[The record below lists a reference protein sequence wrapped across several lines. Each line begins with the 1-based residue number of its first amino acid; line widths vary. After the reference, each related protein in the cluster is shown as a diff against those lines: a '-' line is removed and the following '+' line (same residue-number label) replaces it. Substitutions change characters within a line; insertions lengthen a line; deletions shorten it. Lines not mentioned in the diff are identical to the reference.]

1 MKPIALSTIAAFAL
15 LLLSVGHSAAAP
27 AADSEAEI
35 AASGEI
41 DTSFDDIGTEGLA
54 VTVNGQPATLA
65 DDGAYTVGLQVEPY
79 YSVRVEGTAIHT
91 LIQTFGIAELYRAA
105 CDCLALPPLEV
116 IARKPGRI
124 ELLFV
129 GDTMAGR
136 RYSEPVWGERVLVDR
151 DDPLPDLREL
161 LEPMRPYV
169 EAADLASANLE
180 IVLSDHDLA
189 DPAPK
194 SIVFYAPAR
203 LADALA
209 EAGFDHVSLGNNHSY
224 DYLEEGL
231 ASTIA
236 AVEEAGLAWSGAGHD
251 EKQALAASRLD
262 IAGQPLSMLGY
273 VGWKGG
279 VEPNQVAEADK
290 GGAAYGSDGN
300 ITAGVTR
307 EAALGRLP
315 IVQYHGSSEYSDQPS
330 KNSERRMKLAID
342 SGAALVA
349 SHHPHVPQG
358 LEVYGD
364 TLIAYSTGNFLFD
377 QYFLETHGSF
387 ALKVWLEN
395 GRFIRA
401 EIIPTRILDY
411 RPVPAVGSMREAV
424 LGRLVR
430 LSAQRGTS
438 ITRNGGHGVVLPS
451 SGNAPG
457 ALAADSPER
466 TLLRG
471 GDFENALYGSAIDR
485 SLKITGGQARYDF
498 TGRGGHV
505 LAIAAEPDA
514 AQISLAPST
523 FFRAI
528 PAREVLVS
536 GRIKTSR
543 PLDIRIGDQTRPKG
557 NDRFEALD
565 EAPIDIVAGG
575 TIDAAGEWRE
585 FAFHYPLDTT
595 APPRPFR
602 PIITLVAQ
610 GGGRLG
616 EATIELDDLSMV
628 AVDR

>member
-1 MKPIALSTIAAFAL
+1 MKLIPIPPFAALAL
-15 LLLSVGHSAAAP
+15 LLAAATPAAAAP
-27 AADSEAEI
+27 DRDAEL
-35 AASGEI
+35 AASGKI
-41 DTSFDDIGTEGLA
+41 DTSFDNIGTEGLS
-54 VTVNGQPATLA
+54 VTVNNRPATLA
-65 DDGAYTVGLQVEPY
+65 QDGAYSVDLQVEPY
-79 YSVRVEGTAIHT
+79 YTVRVEGAGIHT
-91 LIQTFGIAELYRAA
+91 LIQTFGMTELYRAS
-105 CDCLALPPLEV
+105 CDCLALPSLEV
-116 IARKPGRI
+116 VARKAGRV

-136 RYSEPVWGERVLVDR
+136 RYSDPIWGERVLVQR

-189 DPAPK
+189 EAAPK

-209 EAGFDHVSLGNNHSY
+209 QAGFDFVTLGNNHSY

-236 AVEEAGLAWSGAGHD
+236 AVEAAGLAWSGAGLD

-262 IAGQPLSMLGY
+262 VAGQPLSMLGY
-273 VGWKGG
+273 VGWKGR
-279 VEPNQVAEADK
+279 VDPNQVAQADK
-290 GGAAYGSDGN
+290 GGAAYGSDRN
-300 ITAGVTR
+300 IAASVTR

-315 IVQYHGSSEYSDQPS
+315 IVQYHGSSEYSDEPS
-330 KNSERRMKLAID
+330 KDSERRMKLAID

-387 ALKVWLEN
+387 ALKVWLDD
-395 GRFIRA
+395 GRFVRA

-424 LGRLVR
+424 LDRLVR
-430 LSAQRGTS
+430 LSAERGTH
-438 ITRNGGHGVVLPS
+438 IMRNGGHGVVLPS
-451 SGNAPG
+451 SGNAPLVQ
-457 ALAADSPER
+457 ATDSPER
-466 TLLRG
+466 ILLG
-471 GDFENALYGSAIDR
+471 SGDFENAVYGPAIDR
-485 SLKITGGQARYDF
+485 SLKITGGEARYDF
-498 TGRGGHV
+498 DGRTGHV
-505 LAIAAEPDA
+505 LTISAERDA
-514 AQISLAPST
+514 PQISLAPST

-528 PAREVLVS
+528 PASEVLVS

-543 PLDIRIGDQTRPKG
+543 ALEMWIGNQTRPKG
-557 NDRFEALD
+557 TDRFEAL
-565 EAPIDIVAGG
+565 ETAPVDIVAGG
-575 TIDAAGEWRE
+575 EIDATGEWRD
-585 FAFHYPLDTT
+585 FAFRYPLDTT
-595 APPRPFR
+595 GAPRPFR
-602 PIITLVAQ
+602 PILMLVAQ
-610 GGGRLG
+610 DGGSLG
-616 EATIELDDLSMV
+616 EATIELDDLSVV
-628 AVDR
+628 AFER